1 MLYVIVAIIII
12 FVLYLIFSKGSGSD
26 YGELLISCDNDKALA
41 ERLINLEKESLIFL
55 MMRLLLELLILIVV
69 IAVLKCPAI

>member
-26 YGELLISCDNDKALA
+26 YDELLNSCGNDKGLA
-41 ERLINLEKESLIFL
+41 ERLINLEKKRKPNISHDE
-55 MMRLLLELLILIVV
+55 
-69 IAVLKCPAI
+69 AVARALNSYRRDRDA

>member
-26 YGELLISCDNDKALA
+26 YGELLISCDNDKGLA
-41 ERLINLEKESLIFL
+41 DRLINLEKKRKPNISHDE
-55 MMRLLLELLILIVV
+55 
-69 IAVLKCPAI
+69 AVTRAINSYRRDRGA